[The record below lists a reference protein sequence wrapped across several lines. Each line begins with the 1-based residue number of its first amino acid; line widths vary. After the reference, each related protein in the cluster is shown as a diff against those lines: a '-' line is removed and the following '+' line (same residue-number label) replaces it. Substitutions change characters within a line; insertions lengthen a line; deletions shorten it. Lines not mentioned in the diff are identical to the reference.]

1 MKMKKILVFAAM
13 LFSTAGAAAQNPT
26 AYFMEGSTFRTQ
38 FNPALAPLRGYVN
51 IPVVG
56 GLQVGMTNNLS
67 IDRLLYMRDGR
78 LVTLLD
84 PSVSA
89 GEALDGIKKNN
100 ILGLDLRTNI
110 IGFGKFTK
118 NHKNFWAFD
127 INLRA
132 NAEINVPGALFEF
145 IKRGDAGTIRNLG
158 LETEVYA
165 DAGFSY
171 SFPLLG
177 DKLYVGAKAKFI
189 VGLARAKVNFD
200 RMDVTLHDDRW
211 AVDAQGSI
219 EANIPG
225 AEVTYR
231 YDENRQPYFEPD
243 DIDINTL
250 KPAGYGFA
258 VDLGAT
264 YEILPELQASLAVTD
279 LGFISWSKA
288 NTVSGRAETH
298 AEYTGIAIENGET
311 TSSPDFSLDDISRF
325 RPVEAKSNARML
337 QASVNAGLE
346 YHMWNHRVGFGLLY
360 QARFREFKTLHSL
373 TGSVNFSPI
382 RWFTLSGSYTV
393 GSGGGALGLAMNICP
408 GWINFFVGTD
418 LVATRFTPQF
428 IPVRQKTMNLTFG
441 LGFPLGKRSHRVA
454 QYIRASD
461 RK

>member
-13 LFSTAGAAAQNPT
+13 LLATAGAAAQNPT
-26 AYFMEGSTFRTQ
+26 AYFMEGSAFRTQ

-56 GLQVGMTNNLS
+56 SLQVGMTNNLS
-67 IDRLLYMRDGR
+67 IDRLLYARDGR

-84 PSVSA
+84 RSVSA

-100 ILGLDLRTNI
+100 LLGVDLRTNL

-145 IKRGDAGTIRNLG
+145 IKRGDGGTIRNLG

-231 YDENRQPYFEPD
+231 YDENRQPYFESD
-243 DIDINTL
+243 DIEINTL

-279 LGFISWSKA
+279 LGFIGWSKA
-288 NTVSGRAETH
+288 NTVAGRAETH
-298 AEYTGIAIENGET
+298 AEYTGITIENGET
-311 TSSPDFSLDDISRF
+311 ISSPDFSLDDLKQF
-325 RPVEAKSNARML
+325 RPVESKGSARML

-346 YHMWNHRVGFGLLY
+346 YRMWNHRVGFGLLY

-393 GSGGGALGLAMNICP
+393 GSGGGALGLAMNVCP

-428 IPVRQKTMNLTFG
+428 VPVRQKTMNLTFG
-441 LGFPLGKRSHRVA
+441 LGFPLGRRSHRVA

>member
-1 MKMKKILVFAAM
+1 MEMKKILVFAAM
-13 LFSTAGAAAQNPT
+13 LLGTAGAAAQNPT

-51 IPVVG
+51 IPFVG
-56 GLQVGMTNNLS
+56 SLQTGINNDLS
-67 IDRLLYMRDGR
+67 IDRLLYSRDGH
-78 LVTLLD
+78 LATLLD

-89 GEALDGIKKNN
+89 GEALDGIGKNN
-100 ILGLDLRTNI
+100 LLGVELRTNI
-110 IGFGKFTK
+110 IGFGAFTR

-127 INLRA
+127 INLHA
-132 NAEINVPGALFEF
+132 DAEINVPGALIEF
-145 IKRGDAGTIRNLG
+145 IKRGDGGTIRNLG

-189 VGLARAKVNFD
+189 VGLARAKVDFD
-200 RMDVTLHDDRW
+200 RMDVTLLDDRW
-211 AVDAQGSI
+211 AMDAQGSI
-219 EANIPG
+219 EAHIPG
-225 AEVTYR
+225 AEVDYR
-231 YDENRQPYFEPD
+231 YDENRQPYFESD
-243 DIDINTL
+243 DIRIGTF

-264 YEILPELQASLAVTD
+264 YEILPEFQASLAVTD
-279 LGFISWSKA
+279 LGFIGWNKA
-288 NTVSGRAETH
+288 NTVAGRAETH
-298 AEYTGIAIENGET
+298 TEYTGITIENGET
-311 TSSPDFSLDDISRF
+311 ISSPDFSMDDLKRF
-325 RPVEAKSNARML
+325 RPVEAKGNSRML
-337 QASVNAGLE
+337 HASLNAGLE
-346 YHMWNHRVGFGLLY
+346 YRMWDHRVGFGLLY
-360 QARFREFKTLHSL
+360 QARFREFKTLHRL
-373 TGSVNFSPI
+373 TGSVNFSPV

-428 IPVRQKTMNLTFG
+428 VPVRQKTMNLTFG